1 MNDTPELRL
10 RARHRL
16 CQPCTGHGS
25 MAGEPHC
32 YHCWEPWPCEVIMG
46 LDALLPSDVESLRL
60 SIESVIGHAE
70 RKDAEIRALQGE
82 NDRLREQITAL
93 EKTLK
98 VTQSDKRQILKR
110 ETRLREQADALAE
123 ALGGLLSS
131 VRNQPWDVGIWCG
144 KADAALRAYR
154 AGEGEEQ

>member
-25 MAGEPHC
+25 MAGEQHC
-32 YHCWEPWPCEVIMG
+32 YHCWEPWPCEVIMA

-82 NDRLREQITAL
+82 NDRLREQ
-93 EKTLK
+93 
-98 VTQSDKRQILKR
+98 
-110 ETRLREQADALAE
+110 ADALADALQNMYSEGRYIQQGQRLFPGSWWERAITKAKDALSTYRE
-123 ALGGLLSS
+123 AGR
-131 VRNQPWDVGIWCG
+131 RN
-144 KADAALRAYR
+144 
-154 AGEGEEQ
+154 GEE

>member
-32 YHCWEPWPCEVIMG
+32 YHCWESWPCEVIMA

-60 SIESVIGHAE
+60 SIESINGHAE
-70 RKDAEIRALQGE
+70 RKDAKIRALQG
-82 NDRLREQITAL
+82 RLDIATKL
-93 EKTLK
+93 I
-98 VTQSDKRQILKR
+98 RQAMEER
-110 ETRLREQADALAE
+110 HYSQH
-123 ALGGLLSS
+123 GGIVSS
-131 VRNQPWDVGIWCG
+131 VPGP
-144 KADAALRAYR
+144 AACPDCRQYR
-154 AGEGEEQ
+154 EWLAGTEGEE